1 MTEVEL
7 IRLIQQVQE
16 QYAGL
21 FGQIISINFAMVVA
35 IWYFLHRARL
45 AFRIAAFGF
54 YLLGM
59 LTFTGL
65 MLLQANV
72 KATAVAALRAI
83 PPSQRSQFSNDLLAL
98 QDSWLFH
105 LTSLFQNASL
115 WVLIAVTGYLLF
127 FWDGASKPTL
137 ESETASR
144 SPRPATVPATPA
156 PAARPAAGRGTTSQ
170 AGSRPAQCD

>member
-1 MTEVEL
+1 MTEIEL
-7 IRLIQQVQE
+7 VRLIQQVQE
-16 QYAGL
+16 QYGSL

-35 IWYFLHRARL
+35 VWYFLHRARL

-59 LTFTGL
+59 LTFIGL

-72 KATAVAALRAI
+72 KGTALAALQAI
-83 PPSQRSQFSNDLLAL
+83 PPGQRSQFTANLLAL

-105 LTSLFQNASL
+105 LVALFQNASL
-115 WVLIAVTGYLLF
+115 WVLIGVTGYLLF
-127 FWDGASKPTL
+127 FWKGASEPVKLTP

-144 SPRPATVPATPA
+144 
-156 PAARPAAGRGTTSQ
+156 
-170 AGSRPAQCD
+170 